1 MGQMIFYIGIAL
13 TAFCLMALLL
23 VPVLVKPSP
32 EAARIMDVVQS
43 QRPDKRVVRNKEKV
57 VEKLLEA
64 ARELRERLGLT
75 ENRKLKG
82 RLLAAGMRNSGT
94 ADIFF
99 AVQFL
104 APLIGAFGGSF
115 FKENTLFWVFA
126 FAVAGFMAPDM
137 WLSKM
142 VNRRKN
148 RIRRS
153 LPDALDLLVI
163 CVDAGLGIDQALLRV
178 GEEIALSYPDI
189 NEEFTQVNL
198 EQRAGKPR
206 LDAWQSLADRTKID
220 EFAAFVSMLTQTD
233 RFGTPIL
240 KALSRFS
247 EEIRLKRSQHAEEA
261 AAKTKIKIIFPL
273 VLCIFPCIFIVLL
286 APAILSIMSGLSV
299 MGN

>member
-1 MGQMIFYIGIAL
+1 MGQMIFYVGIAF
-13 TAFCLMALLL
+13 TAFCMVALLL

-32 EAARIMDVVQS
+32 EAARIMEVVTS
-43 QRPDKRVVRNKEKV
+43 NRPDQRTVKSKEKV
-57 VEKLLEA
+57 TEKLLEM
-64 ARELRERLGLT
+64 ARELRARLGLT
-75 ENRKLKG
+75 ENRKLKE
-82 RLLAAGMRNSGT
+82 RLIAAGMRNAGT
-94 ADIFF
+94 ADTFF

-104 APLIGAFGGSF
+104 CPVVGLFAGSF
-115 FKENTLFWVFA
+115 FSSNTLFWVFA
-126 FAVAGFMAPDM
+126 FGVMGFMAPDI
-137 WLSKM
+137 WLTKM
-142 VNRRKN
+142 INKRKM
-148 RIRRS
+148 RIRKS

-178 GEEIALSYPDI
+178 GEELALSHPDI
-189 NEEFTQVNL
+189 NEEFTTVNL

-206 LDAWQSLADRTKID
+206 LEAWQSLADRTKIE
-220 EFAAFVSMLTQTD
+220 EFQAFVSMMVQTD

-247 EEIRLKRSQHAEEA
+247 EELRMKRKQHAEEA

-286 APAILSIMSGLSV
+286 APAVLAIAAGLKT